1 MTLNKKHDILLVYTE
16 TLEETMNTELET
28 YFNNYNELFN
38 HEGFKQLLQELS
50 TNATQLADIQ
60 TVKDQEDLYFR
71 KGQVAAFAT
80 VINLQGTIEAARE
93 QAEAETEEPV
103 DV

>member
-1 MTLNKKHDILLVYTE
+1 
-16 TLEETMNTELET
+16 MNTELET
-28 YFNNYNELFN
+28 YFDNYNKLFN

-60 TVKDQEDLYFR
+60 TVKDVEDLYFR

-80 VINLQGTIEAARE
+80 VINLQGTIEAARD
-93 QAEAETEEPV
+93 QAEAEEEELV

>member
-1 MTLNKKHDILLVYTE
+1 MTP
-16 TLEETMNTELET
+16 ELET
-28 YFNNYNELFN
+28 YFDNYNELFN
-38 HEGFKQLLQELS
+38 HEGFKQLVQELS
-50 TNATQLADIQ
+50 SNATLLADIQ
-60 TVKDQEDLYFR
+60 TVKDQDDLYYR

-93 QAEAETEEPV
+93 QAEAENQEPL

>member
-1 MTLNKKHDILLVYTE
+1 MTPE
-16 TLEETMNTELET
+16 LEE

-38 HEGFKQLLQELS
+38 HAGFKQLIDELAK
-50 TNATQLADIQ
+50 NAQQLADIQ
-60 TVKDQEDLYFR
+60 TVKDEEELFFR

-80 VINLQGTIEAARE
+80 VINLEGTITAARD
-93 QAEAETEEPV
+93 QAEAEDEEPL

>member
-1 MTLNKKHDILLVYTE
+1 MT
-16 TLEETMNTELET
+16 TELET

-38 HEGFKQLLQELS
+38 SEGFKQLIQELS
-50 TNATQLADIQ
+50 TNAQQLADIQ
-60 TVKDQEDLYFR
+60 SVKDVEDLFYR

-80 VINLQGTIEAARE
+80 VINLQGTIEAARD
-93 QAEAETEEPV
+93 QAEAEEEEPV

>member
-1 MTLNKKHDILLVYTE
+1 MT
-16 TLEETMNTELET
+16 TELET

-38 HEGFKQLLQELS
+38 SEGFKQLIQELS
-50 TNATQLADIQ
+50 TNAHQLADIQ
-60 TVKDQEDLYFR
+60 SVKDVEDLFYR

-80 VINLQGTIEAARE
+80 IINLQGTIEAARD
-93 QAEAETEEPV
+93 QAEAEEEGPV